1 MRLFDFSSGLYTD
14 MYELSMLQ
22 SYFLDGKHTQPAS
35 FDYFF
40 RTNPYNGGYVVYA
53 GLGEL
58 LEILSDFHFSDEDI
72 DYLHSLKMN
81 DTFLDYLKSFSFK
94 GTIYSVE
101 EGSIIFPY
109 EPVVVAEGTL
119 AEVQVIETLLLNIL
133 NFSSLVAT
141 KASRMRLVAGSRVL
155 SEFGLRRAQGFGG
168 MQASRAAVI
177 GGFNSTSNVL
187 AAKHYDLIPQG
198 TMAHS
203 FIQSFDDELS
213 AFRKYAELNPENCI
227 LLVDTYDTIN
237 SGLPNAVIV
246 AKELEQKGYRLNG
259 IRLDSGDLAYL
270 SIQARKILDNNNLQ
284 YVKIVLSNQID
295 EIVIRSLLEQEA
307 PVDIF
312 GIGTNLVT
320 GHPDSALDGV
330 YKLSMYN
337 NIPRIK
343 ISDNIKKLSLPGE
356 KRVIRFIDNKGFYR
370 ADAVVLKDEPVPE
383 IMFHPFEKEKH
394 LDLSGF
400 NSFEI
405 TKSFM
410 TNGDLK
416 IKSESV
422 DIIRERVLENLS
434 HLPAEHKRFEFPH
447 IYKVGLS
454 QKLMEL
460 RENLRSR

>member
-1 MRLFDFSSGLYTD
+1 MKLFDFSSGLYTD

-22 SYFLDGKHTQPAS
+22 SYFLEGKHNQPAA

-40 RTNPYNGGYVVYA
+40 RTNPYNGGYVIYA
-53 GLGEL
+53 GLNEL
-58 LEILSDFHFSDEDI
+58 LEILSDFHFSGEDI
-72 DYLHSLKMN
+72 DYLHSLNMD

-94 GTIYSVE
+94 GTIQSVE
-101 EGSIIFPY
+101 EGSVVFPY
-109 EPVVVAEGTL
+109 EPVVIATGAL

-141 KASRMRLVAGSRVL
+141 KASRMRLVAGDRAL

-187 AAKHYDLIPQG
+187 AAKHYGLVPQG

-203 FIQSFDDELS
+203 FIQSFADELT

-227 LLVDTYDTIN
+227 LLVDTYDTLN
-237 SGLPNAVIV
+237 SGIPNAVKV
-246 AKELEQKGYRLNG
+246 GKELEQKGYRLSG

-270 SIQARKILDNNNLQ
+270 SAAARKILDENNLQ

-295 EIVIRSLLEQEA
+295 ETVIRSLLEQGA

-330 YKLSMYN
+330 YKLSMFN

-343 ISDNIKKLSLPGE
+343 ISDNVKKMSLPGV
-356 KRVIRFIDNKGFYR
+356 KKIIRFTGEDGFYR
-370 ADAVVLKDEPVPE
+370 ADAVVLEDEPVPE
-383 IMFHPFEKEKH
+383 RMFHPFEKEKSMN
-394 LDLSGF
+394 LSEF
-400 NSFEI
+400 KSCEI
-405 TKSFM
+405 TKVFM
-410 TNGDLK
+410 ERGK
-416 IKSESV
+416 IISKGETAEF
-422 DIIRERVLENLS
+422 IREKVIENLS

-447 IYKVGLS
+447 IYKVGIGE
-454 QKLMEL
+454 KLMSL
-460 RENLRSR
+460 RENLRNR